1 MKHLQNY
8 SAFENKTTD
17 VFDQSPKL
25 KDLKQFGVTYT
36 VKAVKELLAPKTRPD
51 GTFGNNKW
59 NREFMPFPPELDL
72 LNILIQS
79 KLGQYYFK
87 TQIEK
92 RGIYDYYNWEK
103 QIKKEDLDNFP
114 LPEFIFKTA
123 IDATKSIDTE

>member
-8 SAFENKTTD
+8 ITFENKITD
-17 VFDQSPKL
+17 VLDQSPKL

-36 VKAVKELLAPKTRPD
+36 VKAVKELLDSKTKPD
-51 GTFGNNKW
+51 TFGNNKW
-59 NREFMPFPPELDL
+59 NRDFMPFPPELDL
-72 LNILIQS
+72 LNVLIQS

-92 RGIYDYYNWEK
+92 RGIYEYYNWAK

-114 LPEFIFKTA
+114 LPESIFKTA

>member
-8 SAFENKTTD
+8 SAFENKATD

-36 VKAVKELLAPKTRPD
+36 VKAVKELLDSKTRPD

-59 NREFMPFPPELDL
+59 NRDFMPFPPELDL
-72 LNILIQS
+72 LNVLIQS
-79 KLGQYYFK
+79 KLAQYYFK
-87 TQIEK
+87 TQIKK
-92 RGIYDYYNWEK
+92 RGKYEYYNWAK

-114 LPEFIFKTA
+114 LPESIFKTA